1 MLFLSL
7 LTTNYNEPTHQKI
20 TYTYLYKTIEEI
32 NFMLKLVFYFAAI
45 SSLLLFSGC
54 GNGNDNAQ
62 NYLRLPAMMVDTTTA
77 LTVKDYIG
85 TIEGKINVEIR
96 SQVEGI
102 LEEIYV
108 DEGQYVYAGQPLF
121 KINPLP
127 YQEILNNAIAT
138 ENVERAKLKNAKLE
152 VERILPLVEN
162 EVIAEVQLKA
172 VKANYEVA
180 QASLARASAAVAS
193 ARINY
198 NFTTITAPVQ
208 GYIGMIPKRVGN
220 LINRGEKTPLTV
232 LSDVSDVY
240 VYFSISESDFLY
252 FTKNK
257 TKINDTTRNALG
269 SILPEATLFLAD
281 GLEYPQKG
289 KVDAVSGQ
297 VNRNTGSI
305 SLRASFPNSA
315 EIMRSGNT
323 GTIQLKEAKKGVILI
338 PQEAIIT
345 IQDRHFVYIIDKESK
360 ARMTPV
366 TLDGVADKQYIVS
379 DGLKRGDIVILTGF
393 HKLEEGA
400 LVKPKKD

>member
-138 ENVERAKLKNAKLE
+138 ENVERAKLKN
-152 VERILPLVEN
+152 
-162 EVIAEVQLKA
+162 
-172 VKANYEVA
+172 
-180 QASLARASAAVAS
+180 
-193 ARINY
+193 
-198 NFTTITAPVQ
+198 
-208 GYIGMIPKRVGN
+208 
-220 LINRGEKTPLTV
+220 
-232 LSDVSDVY
+232 
-240 VYFSISESDFLY
+240 
-252 FTKNK
+252 
-257 TKINDTTRNALG
+257 
-269 SILPEATLFLAD
+269 
-281 GLEYPQKG
+281 
-289 KVDAVSGQ
+289 
-297 VNRNTGSI
+297 
-305 SLRASFPNSA
+305 
-315 EIMRSGNT
+315 
-323 GTIQLKEAKKGVILI
+323 
-338 PQEAIIT
+338 
-345 IQDRHFVYIIDKESK
+345 
-360 ARMTPV
+360 
-366 TLDGVADKQYIVS
+366 
-379 DGLKRGDIVILTGF
+379 
-393 HKLEEGA
+393 
-400 LVKPKKD
+400 